1 MDIDLTV
8 LHIGIGAIVVEIK
21 ASANPLVE
29 IGNAVTSL
37 HKAEG
42 LLRLFDESFPI
53 LQGSVF
59 QNCIELLSE
68 HQKGEFK
75 RLELKD
81 NFVFCDYAF
90 ATHPGAVSKL
100 LSNFNGAT
108 QRLVSMQI

>member
-29 IGNAVTSL
+29 IGNPVTSL

-53 LQGSVF
+53 CKVAFSKTALNYY
-59 QNCIELLSE
+59 QNIRKENSS
-68 HQKGEFK
+68 
-75 RLELKD
+75 D
-81 NFVFCDYAF
+81 
-90 ATHPGAVSKL
+90 
-100 LSNFNGAT
+100 
-108 QRLVSMQI
+108 